1 MSDFSIIIPCFNAE
15 ATIVDTLASISAQTH
30 LNWEVICVDDGSTD
44 ATAMLITTAGQQDP
58 RIRLVRNPGKG
69 SSDAR
74 NAGVRDHANGRLI
87 VFCDA
92 ADMWLPNKLAELS
105 KCFADQSVD
114 GCFGQAGFFE
124 DNPADATIFS
134 TVIAEDMTVEMLLS
148 ENPVCTMSNLA
159 IRNSAFVAS
168 GGFDSR
174 LIDNEGLEWLTRL
187 VNGGARVIGLVS
199 LQTWCRTN
207 SDGLSTDLS
216 AMQSGRD
223 QNIHIASRFGVRVA
237 LAAHA
242 VHHR

>member
-69 SSDAR
+69 PSDAR
-74 NAGVRDHANGRLI
+74 NAGVWDHANGRLI

-114 GCFGQAGFFE
+114 GCFGQAGFFQ
-124 DNPADATIFS
+124 DNPADATIFFH
-134 TVIAEDMTVEMLLS
+134 
-148 ENPVCTMSNLA
+148 C
-159 IRNSAFVAS
+159 
-168 GGFDSR
+168 DSR
-174 LIDNEGLEWLTRL
+174 RY
-187 VNGGARVIGLVS
+187 
-199 LQTWCRTN
+199 
-207 SDGLSTDLS
+207 DG
-216 AMQSGRD
+216 R
-223 QNIHIASRFGVRVA
+223 N
-237 LAAHA
+237 A
-242 VHHR
+242 VK